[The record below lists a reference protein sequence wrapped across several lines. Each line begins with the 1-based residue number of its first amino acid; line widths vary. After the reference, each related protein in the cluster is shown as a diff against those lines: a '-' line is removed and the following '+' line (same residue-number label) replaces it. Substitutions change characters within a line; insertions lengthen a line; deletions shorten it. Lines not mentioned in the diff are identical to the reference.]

1 MFTSQLYRVLKS
13 PTLWLGSLVYV
24 AAMLYMGISSCFAE
38 YNMGFAAS
46 GFAWLDVLVA
56 GTSYMSSFLTAFLP
70 PLLCVL
76 SGAGLVR
83 QDVDCGLYKYAVMRA
98 GHMKYLW
105 AKLGAAVTGAVIF
118 CLVSYGATLAI
129 AYIAFP
135 GYAAMPDF
143 VMIWNRA
150 FRTFGNYLAF
160 HDYALL
166 PVYTAASSTVAC
178 MSCRAG
184 DCGRIAFKEQISHL
198 CLGAYMLYAA
208 QCALGIYPRHTS
220 LYILILS

>member
-24 AAMLYMGISSCFAE
+24 AAMLYMGISSCLTE
-38 YNMGFAAS
+38 YDMGFAAA
-46 GFAWLDVLVA
+46 GYAWLDVLVA
-56 GTSYMSSFLTAFLP
+56 GTSYMASFITAFLP

-105 AKLGAAVTGAVIF
+105 AKLGAAITGAVIF

-135 GYAAMPDF
+135 GYAAMPGF
-143 VMIWNRA
+143 TMIWYYGS
-150 FRTFGNYLAF
+150 RTLGNYLAF

-178 MSCRAG
+178 MSFAV
-184 DCGRIAFKEQISHL
+184 
-198 CLGAYMLYAA
+198 
-208 QCALGIYPRHTS
+208 LGIAAHRF
-220 LYILILS
+220 